1 MPLPV
6 AVAAVGRLIA
16 SKGVQQAIKEV
27 GKKAVDEY
35 RKMSAKASNKLD
47 KAQGIKPSSP
57 GRTSQNRGV
66 VVGKDRTKAFK
77 NTEQIKGGVKGAA
90 VAGAAG
96 AAAGAALKKNKD
108 EKPKAAPKA
117 KAKPK
122 KSSTPSGPPKAKA
135 KPKSTPSG
143 PPTAKKKA
151 EKGTRVVGDKTGV
164 KVYKDGKLVSNRKKK
179 K

>member
-16 SKGVQQAIKEV
+16 SKGVQQARREV

-47 KAQGIKPSSP
+47 KAQGINPSSP

-77 NTEQIKGGVKGAA
+77 NTEQIKGGVKGAV

-117 KAKPK
+117 VSKAA
-122 KSSTPSGPPKAKA
+122 PKAKA
-135 KPKSTPSG
+135 KPKAKPA
-143 PPTAKKKA
+143 PKKKA

>member
-16 SKGVQQAIKEV
+16 SKGVREAVKKYGQ
-27 GKKAVDEY
+27 KAVDEY

-47 KAQGIKPSSP
+47 KAQGINPSSP

-77 NTEQIKGGVKGAA
+77 NTEQIKGGVKGAV

-117 KAKPK
+117 VSKAA
-122 KSSTPSGPPKAKA
+122 PKAKA
-135 KPKSTPSG
+135 KPKAKPA
-143 PPTAKKKA
+143 PKKKA

-164 KVYKDGKLVSNRKKK
+164 KVYKDGKLVSDRKKK
-179 K
+179 N

>member
-16 SKGVQQAIKEV
+16 SKGVQQAIREV

-77 NTEQIKGGVKGAA
+77 NTEQIKGGVKGA
-90 VAGAAG
+90 VAAGAG
-96 AAAGAALKKNKD
+96 AAAGAALNKKKD

-122 KSSTPSGPPKAKA
+122 STPSGPP
-135 KPKSTPSG
+135 
-143 PPTAKKKA
+143 KA

-164 KVYKDGKLVSNRKKK
+164 KVYKDGKLVSNRTKKK
-179 K
+179 

>member
-1 MPLPV
+1 MPVPV
-6 AVAAVGRLIA
+6 ALAAVGRLIA
-16 SKGVQQAIKEV
+16 SKGVREAVKKYGQ
-27 GKKAVDEY
+27 KAVDEY

-57 GRTSQNRGV
+57 GRTSKDRGV

-77 NTEQIKGGVKGAA
+77 NTEQIKGGVKGA
-90 VAGAAG
+90 VAAGAG
-96 AAAGAALKKNKD
+96 AAAGAALKKKKD
-108 EKPKAAPKA
+108 EKPKAAPKS

-122 KSSTPSGPPKAKA
+122 A
-135 KPKSTPSG
+135 KPAP
-143 PPTAKKKA
+143 KKKS

-179 K
+179 

>member
-6 AVAAVGRLIA
+6 ALAAVGRLIA
-16 SKGVQQAIKEV
+16 SKGVRAAVKKYGQ
-27 GKKAVDEY
+27 KAVDEY

-77 NTEQIKGGVKGAA
+77 NTEQIKGGVKGA
-90 VAGAAG
+90 VAAGAG
-96 AAAGAALKKNKD
+96 AAAGAALNKKKD

-122 KSSTPSGPPKAKA
+122 AKPKAKA
-135 KPKSTPSG
+135 KSKPSG
-143 PPTAKKKA
+143 PPPAKKKA

>member
-6 AVAAVGRLIA
+6 ALAAVGRLIA
-16 SKGVQQAIKEV
+16 SKGVREAVKKYGQ
-27 GKKAVDEY
+27 KAVDEY

-77 NTEQIKGGVKGAA
+77 NTEQIKGGVKGA
-90 VAGAAG
+90 VAAGAG
-96 AAAGAALKKNKD
+96 AAAVAALNKKKE

-122 KSSTPSGPPKAKA
+122 A
-135 KPKSTPSG
+135 KPAP
-143 PPTAKKKA
+143 KKKA

>member
-1 MPLPV
+1 MPVPV
-6 AVAAVGRLIA
+6 ALAAVGRLIA
-16 SKGVQQAIKEV
+16 SKGVREAVKKYGQ
-27 GKKAVDEY
+27 KAVDEY

-77 NTEQIKGGVKGAA
+77 NTEQIKGGVKGA
-90 VAGAAG
+90 VAAGAG
-96 AAAGAALKKNKD
+96 AAAGAALNKKKD

-122 KSSTPSGPPKAKA
+122 AKPKAKA
-135 KPKSTPSG
+135 KSKPSG
-143 PPTAKKKA
+143 PPPAKKKA

>member
-16 SKGVQQAIKEV
+16 SKGVREAVKKYGQ
-27 GKKAVDEY
+27 KAVDEY

-90 VAGAAG
+90 VAGAA

-122 KSSTPSGPPKAKA
+122 A
-135 KPKSTPSG
+135 KPAP
-143 PPTAKKKA
+143 KKKS

-164 KVYKDGKLVSNRKKK
+164 KVYKDGKLVSNREKKK
-179 K
+179 

>member
-16 SKGVQQAIKEV
+16 SKGVREAVKKYGQ
-27 GKKAVDEY
+27 KAVDEY

-77 NTEQIKGGVKGAA
+77 NTEQIKGGVKGAV

-122 KSSTPSGPPKAKA
+122 STPSGPPKA

-143 PPTAKKKA
+143 PPKA

-164 KVYKDGKLVSNRKKK
+164 KVYKDGKLVSNRTKKK
-179 K
+179 

>member
-1 MPLPV
+1 MVMPVPV
-6 AVAAVGRLIA
+6 ALAAVGRLIA
-16 SKGVQQAIKEV
+16 SKGVREAVKKYGQ
-27 GKKAVDEY
+27 KAVDEY

-57 GRTSQNRGV
+57 GRTSKNRGV

-77 NTEQIKGGVKGAA
+77 NTEQIKGGVKGA
-90 VAGAAG
+90 VAAGAG
-96 AAAGAALKKNKD
+96 AAAGAALKKKKD
-108 EKPKAAPKA
+108 EKPKAKPAPK
-117 KAKPK
+117 K
-122 KSSTPSGPPKAKA
+122 KS
-135 KPKSTPSG
+135 
-143 PPTAKKKA
+143 

>member
-1 MPLPV
+1 MPVPV
-6 AVAAVGRLIA
+6 ALAAVGRLIA
-16 SKGVQQAIKEV
+16 SKGVREAVKKYGQ
-27 GKKAVDEY
+27 KAVDEY

-57 GRTSQNRGV
+57 GRTSKDRGV

-77 NTEQIKGGVKGAA
+77 NTEQIKGGVKGA
-90 VAGAAG
+90 VAAGAG
-96 AAAGAALKKNKD
+96 AAAGAALKKKKD
-108 EKPKAAPKA
+108 EKS

-122 KSSTPSGPPKAKA
+122 A
-135 KPKSTPSG
+135 KPAP
-143 PPTAKKKA
+143 KKNS